1 MARRRVFDEFFENLL
16 ESSSENEI
24 ADSFVDAFGELKDPR
39 SARNQLH
46 PLHEILFA
54 ALVGTLAGAE
64 SWIDI
69 EAFVRTHLDLLRKYF
84 PYKNGAPSDDTFRRV
99 FRAVD
104 PNIFQEMFRG
114 WVLAEL
120 PQLEGCVIAID
131 GKASRGSADKSE
143 PDKHALHMVSAYA
156 TEANIVLAQE
166 KVAKKSNEITAI
178 PKLIEWLDLR
188 GTTVTI
194 DAMGCQYEIADKI
207 LGKGGQYILALKGN
221 QESIHNDVK
230 LAFQDKDMLGKA
242 SIYEDFDKGHGR
254 IETRKCTV
262 LTNTEW
268 IGASHPKWKS
278 IKAIVRVESTREMRD
293 KTTNETRY
301 YIASEELAA
310 EKMLAMIRSHWGIE
324 NGVHWILDMSF
335 GEDQSRIRK
344 ENAPQNMAIIRHIA
358 LNLLKMTKKNNDQF
372 KRASIKGLRKMA
384 GWDSSMLNCILSQ
397 NFS

>member
-16 ESSSENEI
+16 EYSSENEI

-39 SARNQLH
+39 STRNQLH

-64 SWIDI
+64 SWIDM
-69 EAFVRTHLDLLRKYF
+69 EVFVRKNLDLFRKYF
-84 PYKNGAPSDDTFRRV
+84 QYKNGAPSDDTFRRV
-99 FRAVD
+99 FRAID

-120 PQLEGCVIAID
+120 PQLKGCVIAID
-131 GKASRGSADKSE
+131 GKASRGSYDESE

-156 TEANIVLAQE
+156 TEANVVLAQE
-166 KVAKKSNEITAI
+166 KVAQKSNEITAI
-178 PKLIEWLDLR
+178 PTLIEWLDLR

-207 LGKGGQYILALKGN
+207 LDKGGQYIFSLKGN

-230 LAFQDKDMLGKA
+230 LAFQDKDMLVEA

-254 IETRKCTV
+254 VETRKCTV
-262 LTNTEW
+262 LTNTKW
-268 IGASHPKWKS
+268 IGELHPKWKS
-278 IKAIVRVESTREMRD
+278 IKAIVRVESTREMRK

-301 YIASEELAA
+301 YIASEGLAA

-344 ENAPQNMAIIRHIA
+344 ENAPQNMAIIRHMA
-358 LNLLKMTKKNNDQF
+358 LNLLKITKKNNDQF
-372 KRASIKGLRKMA
+372 KRTSIKGLRKMA

-397 NFS
+397 SFS